1 MLKKSRCVILL
12 STAFN
17 RGVDNENILFQT
29 LYKSCDINS
38 KSYVVFE
45 EPDRKCSQKRNK
57 NTIPFDFLFI
67 KLFFRKIGFSE
78 QRIGEIFSNLFLE
91 DFLVKI

>member
-1 MLKKSRCVILL
+1 MCYFIIHKH
-12 STAFN
+12 FN

-45 EPDRKCSQKRNK
+45 EPDRKCSQKRNN
-57 NTIPFDFLFI
+57 NTIPFDFLFYQI
-67 KLFFRKIGFSE
+67 I
-78 QRIGEIFSNLFLE
+78 FLE
-91 DFLVKI
+91 RLVFQNKE